1 MSKKIIGDVILT
13 SLYLKRLPDILKD
26 ISVVSGH
33 FFCSR
38 NNLTSLDGAPTNVG
52 GDFHCNFNK
61 LTSLIGAPTYVGD
74 DFYCGDNKLTSLTGA
89 PKTVGG
95 DFYCDNNPG
104 KFTETQVRAI
114 CDVKGDVYV

>member
-1 MSKKIIGDVILT
+1 MAKKIIGDVILT
-13 SLYLKRLPDILKD
+13 SLYLKHLPDILKD

-61 LTSLIGAPTYVGD
+61 LTSLIGAPTYVG
-74 DFYCGDNKLTSLTGA
+74 
-89 PKTVGG
+89 G
-95 DFYCDNNPG
+95 DFLCYGNPV
-104 KFTETQVRAI
+104 KFTESQVRAV
-114 CDVKGDVYV
+114 CNVKGKVYVK